1 MLSQSKPLAV
11 KIIVYFFFFFFF
23 FFGMFDY
30 THPSLEILT
39 DSQAGLVP
47 QAHITH
53 NPWQND

>member
-11 KIIVYFFFFFFF
+11 KIIDYVFFVFF

-30 THPSLEILT
+30 THPSLEILM

-47 QAHITH
+47 QARITH

>member
-11 KIIVYFFFFFFF
+11 KITDYVFFFFW
-23 FFGMFDY
+23 GGGCLTDY

>member
-1 MLSQSKPLAV
+1 MLSQSKPLAI
-11 KIIVYFFFFFFF
+11 KIIDYVFFFFFS
-23 FFGMFDY
+23 GCLTDY